1 VAPAKWQKAPE
12 ELKAALDRAVQG
24 TVCEKRMM
32 FGFPAYFA
40 DGRMFLGLF
49 ESKVFA
55 RLSDQLR
62 SALEAKAGPLP
73 HLEPMPGRPMKEYFV
88 LPPSLYA
95 HEKDFAKLIGEA
107 AAHARTLPPKA
118 KKTVARGGS
127 PRSPRR

>member
-1 VAPAKWQKAPE
+1 MKWQKAPE

-24 TVCEKRMM
+24 TTCEKRMM
-32 FGFPAYFA
+32 FGFPAFFV
-40 DGRMFLGLF
+40 DGHMFLGLF

-62 SALEAKAGPLP
+62 SALEAKVGPLP

-88 LPPSLYA
+88 LPPALYSN
-95 HEKDFAKLIGEA
+95 EKDFQKLIGDA
-107 AAHARTLPPKA
+107 AVHARSLPPRA
-118 KKTVARGGS
+118 KKTGARGSS